1 MNGTHTASYLYCVDT
16 LLFRAETVDLVYRH
30 LSTFRLSQEDN
41 TFVSHLIKTSLA
53 KVTDQETG
61 APCVCVCL
69 HVCVFSILGPTTL
82 IKMC

>member
-16 LLFRAETVDLVYRH
+16 LLFRAETVDLVYIH